1 MAMSY
6 HTGALIVHLFDVRK
20 NDFLEMLL
28 HHTVTM
34 YLYGFSYMFNVWET
48 ATVIA
53 YLHDCCEITVSLT
66 RLFTETEYKKTTVGI
81 FLTNSAIWFY
91 VRLIVFPQLI
101 YTCWVTPVDFG
112 HWCILPIYVF
122 MLSCLVL
129 LHAFWFKMFV
139 DILFYQVYK
148 KGSTEDTSSKLV
160 VKKVKSN

>member
-66 RLFTETEYKKTTVGI
+66 RLSLKRNTKRQQ
-81 FLTNSAIWFY
+81 L
-91 VRLIVFPQLI
+91 VF
-101 YTCWVTPVDFG
+101 
-112 HWCILPIYVF
+112 
-122 MLSCLVL
+122 S
-129 LHAFWFKMFV
+129 
-139 DILFYQVYK
+139 
-148 KGSTEDTSSKLV
+148 
-160 VKKVKSN
+160 